1 MRRLFFIYLSKMPE
15 SPWVPQRQAADYLGM
30 SERTLMR
37 YRQAGVLQPGEH
49 YRRKF
54 MNSRSALLYNL
65 PATDAAITAQFARDH
80 RTLEQ
85 AVG

>member
-1 MRRLFFIYLSKMPE
+1 MSE
-15 SPWVPQRQAADYLGM
+15 SPWVSQRKAADFLGM
-30 SERTLMR
+30 SERTLQR

-85 AVG
+85 VTG

>member
-1 MRRLFFIYLSKMPE
+1 MSE
-15 SPWVPQRQAADYLGM
+15 SPWVSQRKAADFLGM
-30 SERTLMR
+30 SERTLQR
-37 YRQAGVLQPGEH
+37 YRQAGVLQSGEH

-54 MNSRSALLYNL
+54 MTMRSALLYNL

-85 AVG
+85 SAC